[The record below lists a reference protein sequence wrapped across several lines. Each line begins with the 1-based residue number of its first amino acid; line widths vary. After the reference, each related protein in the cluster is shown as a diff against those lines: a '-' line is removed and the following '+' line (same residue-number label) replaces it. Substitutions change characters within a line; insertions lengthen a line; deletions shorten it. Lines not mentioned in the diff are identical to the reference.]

1 MEDFITFFEDNT
13 CFQYLLLC
21 VFLLLFNV
29 HLRRCIVMVFD
40 CLRFD
45 KANKKGV
52 ASGYFLW
59 LVIGYGFGKL
69 LCNTTMFKGIIIIIV
84 L

>member
-1 MEDFITFFEDNT
+1 
-13 CFQYLLLC
+13 
-21 VFLLLFNV
+21 
-29 HLRRCIVMVFD
+29 MVFY

-52 ASGYFLW
+52 VSGYFLW
-59 LVIGYGFGKL
+59 LVVGYGFGK
-69 LCNTTMFKGIIIIIV
+69 LCNTTMFKGSSII